1 MKMQLIK
8 LSHYLR
14 KFTFFQAVV
23 LFFKVEILKVQ
34 HLQFKGVNI
43 YLRKG
48 TSDHIVFFQVM
59 VYESYEFA
67 KKWRGVNVVIDAGAN
82 IGISTCYFSTLFPSA
97 KILSIEPES
106 GNFSQLIKNTDSL
119 ENVKPLMKALWKNDG
134 VLIIDGTS
142 NETWSFKVKE
152 DDEAHGNESAS
163 QIDAVSIDALV
174 SQFDLECI
182 DLLKIDIEGAEY
194 DLFLENYKS
203 WLPRVKYI
211 MIELHDGYK
220 KGCSTTVMKA
230 LANFNFSIQL
240 TRKEI
245 IVFINNDLV

>member
-23 LFFKVEILKVQ
+23 LFFNVEILEVQ
-34 HLQFKGVNI
+34 HLQFKGLNI

-59 VYESYEFA
+59 VYQSYEFA
-67 KKWRGVNVVIDAGAN
+67 RKWRGVNVVIDAGAN
-82 IGISTCYFSTLFPSA
+82 VGMSACYFSTLFPEA
-97 KILSIEPES
+97 RIISIEPES
-106 GNFSQLIKNTDSL
+106 GNFKQLVKNTAPL
-119 ENVKPLMKALWKNDG
+119 KNVTPLQKALWKNDG
-134 VLIIDGTS
+134 VLTIDGSS
-142 NETWSFKVKE
+142 NETWSFKVN
-152 DDEAHGNESAS
+152 DDDVQSNESAVK
-163 QIDAVSIDALV
+163 IAAVSIDSLV
-174 SQFDLECI
+174 SQFNFEYI
-182 DLLKIDIEGAEY
+182 DILKIDIEGAEY
-194 DLFLENYKS
+194 DLFSENYES

-220 KGCSTTVMKA
+220 KGCSTAVMKA
-230 LANFNFSIQL
+230 LAKFNFSIRL

-245 IVFINNDLV
+245 IVFINNDF

>member
-1 MKMQLIK
+1 MKMQFIK

-34 HLQFKGVNI
+34 HLQFKGLNI

-59 VYESYEFA
+59 VYGSYEFA
-67 KKWRGVNVVIDAGAN
+67 RKWRGVNVVIDAGAN
-82 IGISTCYFSTLFPSA
+82 VGMSSCYFSTLFPEA
-97 KILSIEPES
+97 RIISIEPEP
-106 GNFSQLIKNTDSL
+106 GNFMQLVKNTNSL
-119 ENVKPLMKALWKNDG
+119 KNVKPLQYALWKNDG
-134 VLIIDGTS
+134 VLAIDGTS

-152 DDEAHGNESAS
+152 QVVLDSESTT
-163 QIDAVSIDALV
+163 QIDAVSIDTLIN
-174 SQFDLECI
+174 QFNLECI
-182 DLLKIDIEGAEY
+182 DVLKIDIEGAEY
-194 DLFLENYKS
+194 DLFLENYES
-203 WLPRVKYI
+203 WLPHVKYI

-220 KGCSTTVMKA
+220 KGCSTAVMKA
-230 LANFNFSIQL
+230 LAKFNFSIRL

-245 IVFINNDLV
+245 IVFINNDFR